1 MTMQLVSKDELQG
14 IMSELTKEQ
23 VVDLLHDA
31 WSDLYRIE
39 CRASSHWIYR
49 EAAFK
54 EGSWYKIW
62 KERIS
67 TNSNG
72 IDLNND

>member
-1 MTMQLVSKDELQG
+1 MNLVSKDELQG
-14 IMSELTKEQ
+14 IMENLTKEQ

-39 CRASSHWIYR
+39 CRASSHWVYR

-54 EGSWYKIW
+54 EGSWYKTW
-62 KERIS
+62 KNVQAKMQS
-67 TNSNG
+67 DGT
-72 IDLNND
+72 DLNND

>member
-67 TNSNG
+67 TKSNG
-72 IDLNND
+72 TDLSND